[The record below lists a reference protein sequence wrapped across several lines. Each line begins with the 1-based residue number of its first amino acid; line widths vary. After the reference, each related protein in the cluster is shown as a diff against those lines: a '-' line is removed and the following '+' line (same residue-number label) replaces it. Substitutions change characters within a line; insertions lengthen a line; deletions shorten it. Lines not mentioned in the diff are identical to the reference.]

1 MTALVRYQLALLA
14 GSHRWLPPL
23 LVYAAALA
31 VGVQPG
37 QAVLDSL
44 GVAAAAVLPVAAWLV
59 RVCTGVE
66 PPAARACLAAAGGPA
81 RAHLASLAAAFA
93 AACALGAA
101 GVAVV
106 VLISDAHG
114 SDRAADTAV
123 PVAAATGA
131 GLLAT
136 LTCALLGTAVGALCN
151 RPLLRS
157 RAWTVPATLAGAGA
171 VLVAAGSPANAAVT
185 GLVTGSRAAEVSLPL
200 LPLTGAALAAAATAA
215 LAAALSARR

>member
-14 GSHRWLPPL
+14 RSHRWLPPL
-23 LVYAAALA
+23 LVYAAAVA

-93 AACALGAA
+93 AACVLGAA

-106 VLISDAHG
+106 VLISDPHG
-114 SDRAADTAV
+114 SDRASETAV

-171 VLVAAGSPANAAVT
+171 VLVATGSPANAAVT
-185 GLVTGSRAAEVSLPL
+185 GLVTGSRAAEVPLPL
-200 LPLTGAALAAAATAA
+200 LPLTAAALAAAATAA

>member
-14 GSHRWLPPL
+14 RSHRWLPPL

-93 AACALGAA
+93 AACALGAT

-185 GLVTGSRAAEVSLPL
+185 GLVTGSRAAEVPLPL

>member
-14 GSHRWLPPL
+14 RSHRWLPPL

-123 PVAAATGA
+123 PVAATGA

-185 GLVTGSRAAEVSLPL
+185 GLVTGSRAAEVPLPL